1 MARITDAELERLKAG
16 VPVAGLIEASGVALS
31 RQGADLAGLCPFH
44 ADDTPSLKVTP
55 GKNLWHCFGCGANN
69 SVGLRLEFATAE
81 DHSVVCMAVIS
92 DDYEGPPGY
101 LHGGIIATLL
111 DEAMSKSV
119 RARGFTAMTRHME
132 FDYLRPVPSSTP
144 IRLEGHVTRN
154 EGRKHWTEAR
164 ILDAERTVLAIGKG
178 LVIEVR
184 PRQ

>member
-1 MARITDAELERLKAG
+1 MKATSENLT
-16 VPVAGLIEASGVALS
+16 P
-31 RQGADLAGLCPFH
+31 LAH
-44 ADDTPSLKVTP
+44 AAQ
-55 GKNLWHCFGCGANN
+55 NRCFGCGQANPT
-69 SVGLRLEFATAE
+69 GLHLEFLLAE
-81 DHSVVCMAVIS
+81 DSSVVCLASVP
-92 DDYEGPPGY
+92 DTFEGPPGY

-119 RARGFTAMTRHME
+119 RARGFTAMTRQME
-132 FDYLRPVPSSTP
+132 VDYLRPVPSSTP

-178 LVIEVR
+178 LFIEVR